1 MAPKIPPQV
10 LLSLGLTSGCQKC
23 VGRPTWG
30 CAWRPPWAPLMTT
43 WKHRAMRR
51 QRRGRFVG
59 WWGYRRVLGPC
70 LLVLPNP
77 DWDTDNR
84 AFDDDRIR
92 LGALSEGGPPGK
104 TVRHLLLLLRLRP
117 PDKPESDD
125 PSQPASDQG
134 NTADEARSRV
144 LARGVLPADVAALL
158 KRILG

>member
-23 VGRPTWG
+23 GETHMGV
-30 CAWRPPWAPLMTT
+30 CLEAPMGTPHDNMEASGNAGDNGGEGSSDGGDT
-43 WKHRAMRR
+43 DE
-51 QRRGRFVG
+51 
-59 WWGYRRVLGPC
+59 YLGPC

-84 AFDDDRIR
+84 AFDDDRIH
-92 LGALSEGGPPGK
+92 LGPCLKVAPPREDGPP
-104 TVRHLLLLLRLRP
+104 P
-117 PDKPESDD
+117 PPSPPSPAPAPESDD

-158 KRILG
+158 ERILG